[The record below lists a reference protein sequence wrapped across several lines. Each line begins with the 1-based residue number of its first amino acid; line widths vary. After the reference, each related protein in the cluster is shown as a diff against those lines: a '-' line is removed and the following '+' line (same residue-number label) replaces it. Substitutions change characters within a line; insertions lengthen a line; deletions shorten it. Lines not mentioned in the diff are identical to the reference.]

1 MPQSTRELRRR
12 IKTTQSL
19 RKITK
24 AMEMIAASKMRRA
37 QLAAVASK
45 PYSALA
51 WEMRSALS
59 TSYYLPSTNSEIIHP
74 LLRVPT
80 AGAPLIVLITS
91 NRGLCGSLNSVV
103 VNHAL
108 GLVKDSSNSVFVSIG
123 KKGERALLRRNKKI
137 SAAYDN
143 FNTIPSSGEVRSIA
157 RAIMD
162 LFLSGHASSVTLVF
176 ADFISTVHY
185 KPKALRLL
193 PFALSAE
200 PSLRQGFGGQ
210 AIADSKKFHSEYIF
224 EPTPKEVLSA
234 LLPRLVELQIYQA
247 VLESLASEHSARMVA
262 MRNAT
267 EAADELVNDFTLTYN
282 TLRQSSI
289 TAELSEITSGR
300 KALSR

>member
-1 MPQSTRELRRR
+1 
-12 IKTTQSL
+12 
-19 RKITK
+19 
-24 AMEMIAASKMRRA
+24 MIAASKMRRA

-74 LLRVPT
+74 LLKIPIT
-80 AGAPLIVLITS
+80 GLPLIVLITS

-185 KPKALRLL
+185 KPKAFRLL

-200 PSLRQGFGGQ
+200 S
-210 AIADSKKFHSEYIF
+210 ITDSKKFHSEYLF

>member
-37 QLAAVASK
+37 QVSALASK

-74 LLRVPT
+74 LLKIPT
-80 AGAPLIVLITS
+80 TGLPLIVLITS
-91 NRGLCGSLNSVV
+91 NRGLCGSLNTVV

-108 GLVKDSSNSVFVSIG
+108 GLVKDSSDSVFVSIG

-137 SAAYDN
+137 LAAYDN
-143 FNTIPSSGEVRSIA
+143 FNTIPSSGEVRSIS
-157 RAIMD
+157 RTIMD
-162 LFLSGHASSVTLVF
+162 LFLRGQASSVTLVF
-176 ADFISTVHY
+176 ADFISTVQY
-185 KPKALRLL
+185 KPKDLRIL
-193 PFALSAE
+193 PFSASPSTNYHPSTTEYLFE
-200 PSLRQGFGGQ
+200 PSPQ
-210 AIADSKKFHSEYIF
+210 
-224 EPTPKEVLSA
+224 EVLSS

-247 VLESLASEHSARMVA
+247 ILESLASEHSARMVA

>member
-37 QLAAVASK
+37 QVSALASK

-74 LLRVPT
+74 LLKIPT
-80 AGAPLIVLITS
+80 TGLPLIVLITS
-91 NRGLCGSLNSVV
+91 NRGLCGSLNTVV

-108 GLVKDSSNSVFVSIG
+108 GLVKDSSDSVFVSIG

-137 SAAYDN
+137 LAAYDN
-143 FNTIPSSGEVRSIA
+143 FNTIPSSGEVRSIS
-157 RAIMD
+157 RTIMD
-162 LFLSGHASSVTLVF
+162 LFLRGQASSVTLVF
-176 ADFISTVHY
+176 ADFISTVQY
-185 KPKALRLL
+185 KPKDLRIL
-193 PFALSAE
+193 PFSASPSTNYHPSTTEYLFE
-200 PSLRQGFGGQ
+200 PSPQ
-210 AIADSKKFHSEYIF
+210 
-224 EPTPKEVLSA
+224 EVLSS

-247 VLESLASEHSARMVA
+247 ILESLASEHSARMVA

-267 EAADELVNDFTLTYN
+267 DAADELVNDFTLTYN

>member
-12 IKTTQSL
+12 IRATQSL

-74 LLRVPT
+74 LLKIPIT
-80 AGAPLIVLITS
+80 GLPLIVLITS

-200 PSLRQGFGGQ
+200 S
-210 AIADSKKFHSEYIF
+210 IADSKKFHSEYLF

-234 LLPRLVELQIYQA
+234 LLPRLVEFQIYQA

-300 KALSR
+300 KALSK

>member
-1 MPQSTRELRRR
+1 MSSMSQSTQELRRR
-12 IKTTQSL
+12 IKATQSL

-24 AMEMIAASKMRRA
+24 AMEMIAASKMRRSQVSA
-37 QLAAVASK
+37 TASK
-45 PYSALA
+45 PYAALA
-51 WEMRSALS
+51 WDMRSALAAS
-59 TSYYLPSTNSEIIHP
+59 SWQIVDGNEDKMHP
-74 LLRVPT
+74 LLKMPKT
-80 AGAPLIVLITS
+80 GASLVVLITS
-91 NRGLCGSLNSVV
+91 NRGLCGSLNTIV

-108 GLVKDSSNSVFVSIG
+108 GLLKDAPDAKFMSIG

-185 KPKALRLL
+185 KPKAFRLL

-200 PSLRQGFGGQ
+200 S
-210 AIADSKKFHSEYIF
+210 ITDSKKFHSEYLF

-234 LLPRLVELQIYQA
+234 LLPRLVEFQIYQA